1 MLSAVQASSSWREIK
16 QGETPLITVPVMEI
30 TSRDRKINELMLIND
45 DLHKETRN
53 LRNEYNELSNKYEKL
68 RMAYEALERRCS
80 NLSKTA
86 NRLER
91 LANREALPPDD
102 VRLSMPIH
110 EMEMPSRANNAL
122 YWAGIKTLSQLLPMT
137 EGELMRTPN
146 IGRKSLA
153 DIKAT
158 LARFNLR
165 LGTKIEEQTGELNAE
180 DSDAR

>member
-1 MLSAVQASSSWREIK
+1 MLSAVQASSGWREIK
-16 QGETPLITVPVMEI
+16 EGDAPLVTVPVMEI
-30 TSRDRKINELMLIND
+30 TSRDRKINELMIINT

-53 LRNEYNELSNKYEKL
+53 LRNEYNELSIKHEKL
-68 RMAYEALERRCS
+68 RTSYEALERRCS

-91 LANREALPPDD
+91 LASREALPPDD
-102 VRLSMPIH
+102 VRLSMPLY
-110 EMEMPSRANNAL
+110 EMEFPSRANNAL
-122 YWAGIKTLSQLLPMT
+122 YWAGVKTLGQLLPMT

-146 IGRKSLA
+146 LGRKSLA

-165 LGTKIEEQTGELNAE
+165 LGTKIEENSGELNAA
-180 DSDAR
+180 DSNAR